1 MKYFETPHEKKAFTI
16 TAVLMAI
23 LLFLIITFG
32 LTYLDPPP
40 ENGIAINFGN
50 TDNGMGND
58 NSPELTQSAPQ
69 VAAAASAAPTK
80 EDVATQEMEDAPV
93 IKETPKVKPQ
103 TIPTENTKPKANPTP
118 TPSKST
124 TDALNSLL
132 NGPKQDGTT
141 NQSDG
146 TGNQPGNQGALDGSI
161 YSNAYFGSG
170 AGSGKWGLNG
180 RGSPKPGGVI
190 KPNCDDKG
198 IPPSSFEGR
207 MIIEIKVDRSGNVI
221 DAKYVSK
228 NSTITKVD
236 CLIDAAYKTAKLYT
250 WDRDMNAPSVQIGY
264 IVFDFK
270 NGVIVN

>member
-1 MKYFETPHEKKAFTI
+1 MKYLETPHEKRAFTI

-50 TDNGMGND
+50 TDVGMGND

-69 VAAAASAAPTK
+69 AAAAASAAPTK

-103 TIPTENTKPKANPTP
+103 TTPTENTKPKANPTP

-146 TGNQPGNQGALDGSI
+146 TGKQPGNQGALDGSI

-170 AGSGKWGLNG
+170 AGAGSGSGRWGLNG
-180 RGSPKPGGVI
+180 RSLASSGEVQ
-190 KPNCDDKG
+190 PNCND
-198 IPPSSFEGR
+198 EGTVVVQ
-207 MIIEIKVDRSGNVI
+207 ITVN
-221 DAKYVSK
+221 K
-228 NSTITKVD
+228 NGVVVATQYSPRGSNTTSR
-236 CLIDAAYKTAKLYT
+236 CLIDAAVDTAKKYR
-250 WDRDMNAPSVQIGY
+250 WQPDSKAPDTQIGF
-264 IVFDFK
+264 IVVNFK
-270 NGVIVN
+270 NGE